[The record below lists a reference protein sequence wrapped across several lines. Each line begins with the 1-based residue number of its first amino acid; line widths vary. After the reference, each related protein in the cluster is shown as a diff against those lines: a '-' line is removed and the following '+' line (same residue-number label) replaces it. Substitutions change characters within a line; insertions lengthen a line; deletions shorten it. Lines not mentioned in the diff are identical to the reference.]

1 MVLYFMMFER
11 NQTVSAYRLHFLG
24 PGFEPVTYKNLK
36 YLVLASLDWGGGGG
50 VEKQVFLRTVNEPII
65 Y

>member
-36 YLVLASLDWGGGGG
+36 YLVLASLDWGGGGS
-50 VEKQVFLRTVNEPII
+50 KNKFF
-65 Y
+65 